1 MKTIKLGTKRTDA
14 PAIVVGCMRLAD
26 KTVDEILKACEIK
39 LTREEWYRLYLSAGH
54 PLP

>member
-26 KTVDEILKACEIK
+26 KTVDEMNGMIHC
-39 LTREEWYRLYLSAGH
+39 RRLYLAAGH